1 MTKIKDLNIFDPFK
15 VTGIINYDEANYNCV
30 FESDGENFKLLF
42 TVLDYKDYDTF
53 QDSIDSLSLN
63 TVEGETLILKRG
75 VVSNWKQ
82 YFPGYYQKEY
92 VFLEFYC
99 SLSHKELPDTFSGF
113 TLNFSNLK
121 YLINDSPFTYAK
133 KDEPDKCFYDVV
145 VDKTSNKKL
154 LKLDDLKLSY
164 NTFLWQT
171 EISSY
176 REINFKYY
184 NNLEISYFNKTT
196 LKEIMSEVTKLP
208 YIFSFITNEKHKIYK
223 ITLMNENDHYI
234 CFISLPYNFKEY
246 HRKINSPFL
255 SGFIK
260 RNFKFIYEYFHK
272 NQNDIDI
279 LFFNFIKIMYTK
291 KFVINDTADML
302 RINEGIH
309 RAISKKR
316 DMTLIERYKNMF
328 ESLDTHLQE
337 HLKSTFDYNPEIH
350 NYLKEFRHYHS
361 HYYDKELV
369 SYPDSDINI
378 FNYTVQLH
386 KAYVLNAIGIDSKDI
401 VDLLKKT
408 HPKYSIL

>member
-1 MTKIKDLNIFDPFK
+1 MTKIKDLKIFDPFK
-15 VTGIINYDEANYNCV
+15 VTGFIQYGETNYQCV
-30 FESDGENFKLLF
+30 FESDGENFKLLI
-42 TVLDYKDYDTF
+42 TVLDYGKLETF
-53 QDSIDSLSLN
+53 EDSIDSLLFK
-63 TVEGETLILKRG
+63 TVENETLILKKG
-75 VVSNWKQ
+75 VVSNCKLHTS
-82 YFPGYYQKEY
+82 GISQKEY

-99 SLSHKELPDTFSGF
+99 SLSHKELPDTFTGF

-133 KDEPDKCFYDVV
+133 KDEPDKRYYNVV
-145 VDKTSNKKL
+145 VDNTSNKEL
-154 LKLDDLKLSY
+154 LTLDDLKLSY

-171 EISSY
+171 EISSF

-184 NNLEISYFNKTT
+184 NNLEITYFTKTS
-196 LKEIMSEVTKLP
+196 LKEIMHEVTKLP

-223 ITLMNENDHYI
+223 INLMNGDDHYI

-246 HRKINSPFL
+246 HRKINLPFL
-255 SGFIK
+255 SDFTK
-260 RNFKFIYEYFHK
+260 RNFDCIYEYFHK
-272 NQNDIDI
+272 DQDDIDI
-279 LFFNFIKIMYTK
+279 LFFNFIKVMYTK

-309 RAISKKR
+309 RAISKKPKL
-316 DMTLIERYKNMF
+316 DLIKRYKDML
-328 ESLDTHLQE
+328 ESLDPYLQE
-337 HLKSTFDYNPEIH
+337 YLESTFVYNPEIH

-386 KAYVLNAIGIDSKDI
+386 KAYVLNDIGIDSKDI
-401 VDLLKKT
+401 VKLLKNT
-408 HPKYSIL
+408 HPQYSIL

>member
-1 MTKIKDLNIFDPFK
+1 MTKIKYLNIFDPFK
-15 VTGIINYDEANYNCV
+15 VTGFIQYDETDYQCV
-30 FESDGENFKLLF
+30 FESDGENFKLLI
-42 TVLDYKDYDTF
+42 TVLDYGKLDTF
-53 QDSIDSLSLN
+53 EDSIDSLLFK
-63 TVEGETLILKRG
+63 TEEGETLILKKG

-82 YFPGYYQKEY
+82 HTSGFSQKEY

-99 SLSHKELPDTFSGF
+99 STNHKELPDTFTGF

-121 YLINDSPFTYAK
+121 HLINDSPFTYEIK
-133 KDEPDKCFYDVV
+133 HEPDRSFYDVV
-145 VDKTSNKKL
+145 VDKTSNKEL
-154 LKLDDLKLSY
+154 LKLDDLELSY

-223 ITLMNENDHYI
+223 INLMNGDDHYI

-246 HRKINSPFL
+246 HRKINLPYL
-255 SGFIK
+255 SDFIK
-260 RNFKFIYEYFHK
+260 RNFTYIYEYFHK

-279 LFFNFIKIMYTK
+279 LFFNFIKVMYTK

-316 DMTLIERYKNMF
+316 DMTLIKRYKNMF

-386 KAYVLNAIGIDSKDI
+386 KAYVLNTIGIDSKDI

-408 HPKYSIL
+408 HPQYSIL